1 MYVYIVLAGMRFGS
15 APKPQNTNKTPY
27 YYTTAKPA
35 PLEEDRDDDALSTPG
50 IRRDDDEC
58 PFATFR
64 RRPGERSGSS
74 DGERPKGSSPRRRA
88 SRRRR
93 CASVHR
99 V

>member
-1 MYVYIVLAGMRFGS
+1 MENPCSEIRTTKH
-15 APKPQNTNKTPY
+15 P
-27 YYTTAKPA
+27 YYTTATPG
-35 PLEEDRDDDALSTPG
+35 LDRDDDALSTPG
-50 IRRDDDEC
+50 IRRDDEEC

-64 RRPGERSGSS
+64 RRPGERRGSS

>member
-27 YYTTAKPA
+27 YTTAKPA
-35 PLEEDRDDDALSTPG
+35 ALEDRDDDALSTPG
-50 IRRDDDEC
+50 IRRDDDEW

-74 DGERPKGSSPRRRA
+74 DGERPRGSSPRRRA